1 MVTMNATDVRKE
13 WSTVI
18 DDVIREH
25 PVFIQRTRD
34 KMVLS
39 SVETIAALLD
49 GYRLTA
55 TRLKEEDGSVTLSLN
70 EIDLIE
76 NAPDEAGAR
85 RLLAASIME
94 YATEYYENYALYSN
108 APNRKAHIP
117 YVLKALLAEDITA
130 LEESIVCRSGRS

>member
-25 PVFIQRTRD
+25 PVFIKRTRD

-117 YVLKALLAEDITA
+117 YVLKALLSEDITA
-130 LEESIVCRSGRS
+130 VEESIVCRSGRS